1 MTSKE
6 TKIANPAAVY
16 NNPQQIVDDVNLS
29 IKEKLKALDSMEY
42 DCNQLLVAADERLH
56 GGEQPLKISDIHS
69 AREKLSGSESS
80 SNSANN
86 SKTSV

>member
-1 MTSKE
+1 MTSNE

-16 NNPQQIVDDVNLS
+16 DDPQQIVDDVNLS
-29 IKEKLKALDSMEY
+29 TEEKLKALDSMEY

-56 GGEQPLKISDIHS
+56 GGEQPLKISDIHM
-69 AREKLSGSESS
+69 ARETLSGVKASLD
-80 SNSANN
+80 SANN